1 MIMPGLDRL
10 WCILLLK
17 MASASMRLLILVLFS
32 SCLFPGF
39 LVSPVN
45 AQEAT
50 DTKENNPIDLQPE
63 VIKES
68 PVLQEWLEE
77 VPNVLEEIRHDPAF
91 VTRFRLGFT
100 TFPSTDDASGLNVGI
115 EDIFIKRTG
124 FTLSTDYQTAF
135 NGDRNAVGADLHY
148 FVLPLG
154 SYLNFAPTI
163 GYRYVQSNDFSTDGV
178 VVGLRMMLSFSR
190 TGGGDISVSQSFIS
204 PGSSEEVGI
213 TCLSVGYAL
222 TSHLRL
228 SGDIERQNS
237 IEDGDSRAGVN
248 LEWFFY

>member
-1 MIMPGLDRL
+1 M
-10 WCILLLK
+10 WCILRLK
-17 MASASMRLLILVLFS
+17 MALAYMKLFVLALCG
-32 SCLFPGF
+32 SCLLPGY
-39 LVSPVN
+39 LVSSVV
-45 AQEAT
+45 AQEVT
-50 DTKENNPIDLQPE
+50 ETEEDNKIDLPPE
-63 VIKES
+63 AIKES
-68 PVLQEWLEE
+68 PVLREWIEE

-91 VTRFRLGFT
+91 VTRLRLGFT

-124 FTLSTDYQTAF
+124 FTVSADYQTAF
-135 NGDRNAVGADLHY
+135 NGNRNAAGADLHY

-154 SYLNFAPTI
+154 GYVNFAPMV

-178 VVGLRMMLSFSR
+178 RVGLRMMLSFSR

-204 PGSSEEVGI
+204 PGGSEEVGI
-213 TCLSVGYAL
+213 TSFSVGYAL

-237 IEDGDSRAGVN
+237 IEDKDSRVGLN
-248 LEWFFY
+248 LEWLFY